1 MKRVVGNCS
10 FVIALGLLVGCSSS
24 GAAGTGGS
32 GGSGNSGGSAGTGG
46 TDVTAII
53 DALVASVD
61 SNRYEADLNAVT
73 GARNHGSQAW
83 QEAQDLCADRL
94 AELGFDVERQDY
106 GTGVNVIG
114 RLAGTS
120 DEQIIVSG
128 HYDAVP
134 DCEGADDNASGVA
147 GTLEAA
153 RALVAGSF
161 ERALIVACWD
171 EEELGLIGS
180 RAYADR
186 AAEEGAEIVGMYSLE
201 MIGYKSDEPNTQQ
214 LPPGLDLLFP
224 DQTAMLEAN
233 EFRGDF
239 ITIVADESS
248 RALNDAF
255 ERYADTVELPWIELE
270 VPDAFLTN
278 PAAADLQ
285 RSDHAAFWQVG
296 YPGIMLT
303 DSANFRNLHY
313 HCSGGPDTA
322 DRLDTDFAVK
332 IIQSVVG
339 ATATELGVR

>member
-1 MKRVVGNCS
+1 MKRVVGNGS
-10 FVIALGLLVGCSSS
+10 FIVFLGLSIGCASS
-24 GAAGTGGS
+24 GSLEAAGS
-32 GGSGNSGGSAGTGG
+32 GGTGASGGSAGTGG

-61 SNRYEADLNAVT
+61 SARYAADLNAVT
-73 GARNHGSQAW
+73 GVRNHGSQAW
-83 QEAQDLCADRL
+83 QEAQDFCAESL
-94 AELGFDVERQDY
+94 AELGFDVERHDY

-114 RLAGTS
+114 TLAGTN

-134 DCEGADDNASGVA
+134 NCEGADDNASGVA

-153 RALVAGSF
+153 RALVAGDF
-161 ERALIVACWD
+161 ERTLVVACWD
-171 EEELGLIGS
+171 EEELGLMGA

-186 AAEEGAEIVGMYSLE
+186 ASQEGAEVVGMYSLE
-201 MIGYKSDEPNTQQ
+201 MIGYKSDEPNSQL

-239 ITIVADESS
+239 IAIVADEAS
-248 RALNDAF
+248 RSLNDAF
-255 ERYADTVELPWIELE
+255 ERYADSVELPWIELE
-270 VPDAFLTN
+270 LPDAFLNN
-278 PAAADLQ
+278 PAASDLQ

-332 IIQSVVG
+332 IIKSVVG
-339 ATATELGVR
+339 ATATELRVQ